1 MSDRER
7 EHARRLELYSRTAK
21 DIDVQLPDGSFPV
34 SRGAAER
41 QLRRVDRYDRRARVT
56 AYEELTETGTVR
68 ISFRVTDDQPF
79 DFRPGYFVGIQAD
92 IPGVGPRRSP
102 YCIVSFPNPERT
114 FELLVRLVPEGPL
127 SYYLASLGEIGRGSC
142 RERV

>member
-56 AYEELTETGTVR
+56 AYEELPETGTVR
-68 ISFRVTDDQPF
+68 ISLRVTDDQPF
-79 DFRPGYFVGIQAD
+79 DFRPGYFVGLQAD
-92 IPGVGPRRSP
+92 SPGVGPRRRP
-102 YCIVSFPNPERT
+102 
-114 FELLVRLVPEGPL
+114 
-127 SYYLASLGEIGRGSC
+127 
-142 RERV
+142 